1 MSTSNSSN
9 NQNDYLENNINNEEE
24 DSVDE
29 EYIDPIDLS
38 IIEDE
43 NWKPTEAQL
52 NGYMNQLKFELDYKP
67 EEVKKIAYDYLTK
80 ELPSGWRRA
89 FFKVNHNVLYIE
101 GETNEIHLVTDIEE
115 KAKEEY
121 DKLRAMKTSDLF
133 YPQNLIQSHNN
144 NIVKS
149 DIHIDN
155 NKEDIKKIDDLVK
168 KKKDNYNK
176 NDSDD
181 YSFDIDDIP
190 DYKKDEIDIDF
201 LNNNKNENNDDN
213 DLKNLKKFYV
223 DRAKSELRIYKE
235 VLKKKYLKEK
245 KEFYVTLEELYEKK
259 NILEKRKLQDNII
272 NLNKEL
278 IERYEEDLFDK
289 NEIELNEY
297 EKKIKSEFENNF
309 KNNNNNENNYEIDVL
324 EIKKQSLISQIKI
337 QKQKNE
343 NLKEQKKN
351 DLKKL
356 NENKNTL
363 LNDKKKII
371 KNNHQLQL
379 EKIENEYKKTFE
391 NYKKE
396 IENSIKNEN
405 LKKKNDEFNNQEYNI
420 KDILKDYQ
428 LILDDNFEIKKN
440 LLKKE
445 LEEKKNVELEDFKL
459 KQEKDFQSQ
468 KNLIQNQQSNLEKE
482 YYEEINELRNKN
494 KKDLDLNNNLFY
506 NKFNNSEFTFDS
518 VKKKISESLKKTFID
533 IIENINQLLR
543 NENVENEEN
552 LKKLE
557 KKIESFLFEYL
568 GKEKIQL
575 NNKKFVYDICEQDY
589 KLNKLKTNYF
599 LDLTNYIIKT
609 IIDNPLNNIEIGDKN
624 EQIKINNILQFG
636 KDKINDYRTK
646 YLNEMS
652 QKLFPQLEL
661 SIMKLDGIINDK
673 KIIEDTTILKNNN
686 MNLYNQTNLN
696 SVSESQNMFNSN
708 YNMQINQPSFILPK
722 NNNNM
727 ESTLR
732 TNKQI
737 NNSET
742 NIKKEFKLN
751 PQNYNNKQEDLR
763 YYNNRNYMNNTNT
776 INNNTYN
783 NLNVFN
789 NSNSDDYENKTLNN
803 NLLETKQNI
812 IYNNYIQ
819 QLPDLP
825 QDIVKNLSENDFKLY
840 SQIMDFL
847 HDEFTYLYKELN
859 ILQSEKNA
867 HEQISQINEKGH
879 FLHLTKIFDNE
890 KLKTNQNELYLNNK
904 LNTFTLIKNHTQE
917 TFNFITNN
925 STRVSVINNKLKLI
939 IQHIN
944 DYNQMFNKT
953 KFNPNNENT
962 YMNLYPN
969 NPLNDNYKQLKIETD
984 SLTYRNEKSRTNRN
998 NNFNNYFTNPSDNL
1012 ITNNRFNDFYRLYTP
1027 NILDNKINSD
1037 FSHTFFNSKKNTDFL
1052 SYRFNTRIN
1061 PKNHSDKIN
1070 LFGNNYSNY

>member
-213 DLKNLKKFYV
+213 DLNNLKKFYV

-245 KEFYVTLEELYEKK
+245 KEFYITLEELYEKK

-343 NLKEQKKN
+343 NSKEQKKN

-356 NENKNTL
+356 NENKNNL

-379 EKIENEYKKTFE
+379 EKIENDYKKTFE

-445 LEEKKNVELEDFKL
+445 LEEKKK
-459 KQEKDFQSQ
+459 
-468 KNLIQNQQSNLEKE
+468 
-482 YYEEINELRNKN
+482 
-494 KKDLDLNNNLFY
+494 
-506 NKFNNSEFTFDS
+506 
-518 VKKKISESLKKTFID
+518 
-533 IIENINQLLR
+533 
-543 NENVENEEN
+543 
-552 LKKLE
+552 
-557 KKIESFLFEYL
+557 
-568 GKEKIQL
+568 
-575 NNKKFVYDICEQDY
+575 C
-589 KLNKLKTNYF
+589 
-599 LDLTNYIIKT
+599 
-609 IIDNPLNNIEIGDKN
+609 
-624 EQIKINNILQFG
+624 
-636 KDKINDYRTK
+636 
-646 YLNEMS
+646 
-652 QKLFPQLEL
+652 
-661 SIMKLDGIINDK
+661 
-673 KIIEDTTILKNNN
+673 
-686 MNLYNQTNLN
+686 
-696 SVSESQNMFNSN
+696 
-708 YNMQINQPSFILPK
+708 
-722 NNNNM
+722 
-727 ESTLR
+727 
-732 TNKQI
+732 
-737 NNSET
+737 
-742 NIKKEFKLN
+742 
-751 PQNYNNKQEDLR
+751 
-763 YYNNRNYMNNTNT
+763 
-776 INNNTYN
+776 
-783 NLNVFN
+783 
-789 NSNSDDYENKTLNN
+789 
-803 NLLETKQNI
+803 
-812 IYNNYIQ
+812 
-819 QLPDLP
+819 
-825 QDIVKNLSENDFKLY
+825 
-840 SQIMDFL
+840 
-847 HDEFTYLYKELN
+847 
-859 ILQSEKNA
+859 
-867 HEQISQINEKGH
+867 
-879 FLHLTKIFDNE
+879 
-890 KLKTNQNELYLNNK
+890 
-904 LNTFTLIKNHTQE
+904 
-917 TFNFITNN
+917 
-925 STRVSVINNKLKLI
+925 
-939 IQHIN
+939 
-944 DYNQMFNKT
+944 
-953 KFNPNNENT
+953 
-962 YMNLYPN
+962 
-969 NPLNDNYKQLKIETD
+969 
-984 SLTYRNEKSRTNRN
+984 
-998 NNFNNYFTNPSDNL
+998 
-1012 ITNNRFNDFYRLYTP
+1012 
-1027 NILDNKINSD
+1027 
-1037 FSHTFFNSKKNTDFL
+1037 
-1052 SYRFNTRIN
+1052 
-1061 PKNHSDKIN
+1061 
-1070 LFGNNYSNY
+1070 